1 MFRNTVDTLSVV
13 TVLRKQLENAPNVMN
28 QISCLKRLQWETS
41 TYALTEEE
49 GTYTSVINTC
59 LIILIIIRYDNK
71 GCGRSYLSQR
81 DLDAHIAY
89 RHNKDK
95 NIQGGAPGIPPPA
108 PMHSIAAFQSFLSSG
123 NPPNVVRVS
132 IIKKNLI
139 GLSLFFFFCLSPFLL
154 SLSLASSQFST
165 ITVSQ
170 YHTHTHTHTCT

>member
-13 TVLRKQLENAPNVMN
+13 TVLRKQLENAPNVMSR
-28 QISCLKRLQWETS
+28 ISCLKRLQWETS
-41 TYALTEEE
+41 TYALMEEE

-59 LIILIIIRYDNK
+59 LLILIIIRYDNK

-95 NIQGGAPGIPPPA
+95 NIQGGAPGIPPPPPAPA

-132 IIKKNLI
+132 IIKKI
-139 GLSLFFFFCLSPFLL
+139 SLD
-154 SLSLASSQFST
+154 
-165 ITVSQ
+165 
-170 YHTHTHTHTCT
+170 